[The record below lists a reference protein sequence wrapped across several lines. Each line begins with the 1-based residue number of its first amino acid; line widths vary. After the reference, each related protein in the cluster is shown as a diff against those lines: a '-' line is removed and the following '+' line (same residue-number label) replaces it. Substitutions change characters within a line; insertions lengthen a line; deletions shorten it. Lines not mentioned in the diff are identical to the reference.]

1 MKEVKKKINPILIIT
16 KDRNQALMTIKTLR
30 SIFRL
35 MDMPLCVHCVIVS
48 SKLSFE
54 DNIKK
59 INIVVNSFNGEY
71 LHAFINSGFV
81 VTENVS
87 IISRL
92 KSTDGGEKSFKDLS
106 IPDKTKKN
114 IELNSKIPAF
124 NDFFRVLLTDSNYS
138 RFLNTTFVFNSKSK
152 EINDDAEYSLKEKFK
167 VKNTIFNFLGNIF
180 QLDLEKK
187 IVNKGIFA
195 ELDVYKKINQ

>member
-92 KSTDGGEKSFKDLS
+92 KSTDGGEKKFL
-106 IPDKTKKN
+106 KTFRFQIK
-114 IELNSKIPAF
+114 LRKI
-124 NDFFRVLLTDSNYS
+124 
-138 RFLNTTFVFNSKSK
+138 
-152 EINDDAEYSLKEKFK
+152 
-167 VKNTIFNFLGNIF
+167 
-180 QLDLEKK
+180 
-187 IVNKGIFA
+187 
-195 ELDVYKKINQ
+195 